1 MQNAKGILRRRRT
14 RLLVDAQN
22 LNVRSRWTQKLF
34 CGGGPGDP
42 HVLNLYMT
50 MDAKSICVLCP
61 EDPLVLK
68 MDAKIICVLCPED
81 PLVLKMDAK
90 TILIG
95 SYDDA
100 KCLELRSQDSLALD

>member
-1 MQNAKGILRRRRT
+1 M
-14 RLLVDAQN
+14 VDAQN

-34 CGGGPGDP
+34 CGGGPEDP
-42 HVLNLYMT
+42 LVLNLYMT
-50 MDAKSICVLCP
+50 
-61 EDPLVLK
+61 

-81 PLVLKMDAK
+81 PLVLKMDVK